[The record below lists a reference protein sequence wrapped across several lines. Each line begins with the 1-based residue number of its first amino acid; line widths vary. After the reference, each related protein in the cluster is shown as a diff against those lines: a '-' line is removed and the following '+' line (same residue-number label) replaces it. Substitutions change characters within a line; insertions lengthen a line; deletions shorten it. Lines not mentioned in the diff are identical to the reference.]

1 MIVLFRLFLFYVYIL
16 PLVAVD
22 LPEKDNNPSHFLL
35 CLRETPVVSYLDSRD
50 LINLK
55 IALGNPDVLM
65 TDSIYPRVLSNWAR
79 RGIYLNLLTKTNSAL
94 DNLSSRNFLEFPIS
108 RSDLHPMLCILSDI
122 GKTLKGRRF
131 NLVLRGV
138 TSSFLEEILPRL
150 EGIDGDFFIKGL
162 SLFCLTYQ
170 GDSCLDVLFGDQYI
184 GILSHLTSIF
194 RIESLGRSICTLK
207 HSYRPA
213 DSDNMGL
220 RLASILHNGIMFKFR
235 VRKLELPIPLCD
247 TLVFNLMINI
257 RSRNKVKRLVLGASS
272 EQFDFKSISDNDI
285 VFIAYHF
292 PNIEILKVA
301 GRGIAHIG
309 EIAMLSKLHHLT
321 LQNTTIVDLSCLALL
336 PHLETLELIFC
347 NHIKS
352 LAPLAMFESL
362 VTLKIMG
369 GWENQKDFEQL
380 RSKGINVI
388 T

>member
-131 NLVLRGV
+131 NLVLRGA

-150 EGIDGDFFIKGL
+150 EGIDGDFPIKGL

-170 GDSCLDVLFGDQYI
+170 GDSCLDVLFDNQYI
-184 GILSHLTSIF
+184 
-194 RIESLGRSICTLK
+194 
-207 HSYRPA
+207 
-213 DSDNMGL
+213 
-220 RLASILHNGIMFKFR
+220 
-235 VRKLELPIPLCD
+235 
-247 TLVFNLMINI
+247 
-257 RSRNKVKRLVLGASS
+257 VKT
-272 EQFDFKSISDNDI
+272 K
-285 VFIAYHF
+285 
-292 PNIEILKVA
+292 
-301 GRGIAHIG
+301 
-309 EIAMLSKLHHLT
+309 
-321 LQNTTIVDLSCLALL
+321 
-336 PHLETLELIFC
+336 
-347 NHIKS
+347 
-352 LAPLAMFESL
+352 
-362 VTLKIMG
+362 
-369 GWENQKDFEQL
+369 
-380 RSKGINVI
+380 
-388 T
+388 